1 LIYINVRMWIM
12 INRTLKQGIPGLFI
26 LFLSLVSSAVYSQSY
41 LTKTY
46 SISDGLASPVINYI
60 TQDKKGIMWFATL
73 KGVTSYDGMTWKNH
87 SKADGLEDTGY
98 FYIHADT
105 NGNIW
110 AFTRSF
116 NDGIFRFNGSQ
127 WIHIKSPG
135 DDNQTSVDI
144 TAVAMMDGKVDED
157 AQFGIGTSENGFY
170 IYNHKQSNWIHTV
183 GSANSR
189 LHLGSPAVFSVACYD
204 RLFYLGSD
212 KGLFMVDPAQPQD
225 WIRKNVNV
233 PSLPIYSLTI
243 ERDHHLHSQN
253 ESLAPFDSISGSE
266 SSLPIEPRIWL
277 TGEKWVGY
285 CSQNKNK
292 FYLLYKGQ
300 LPGFRKEY
308 YYKQLVTLPDRFG
321 GLWLGNRL
329 VFLNIGK
336 NGRLENIG
344 KRNNL
349 KGNGGYAI
357 FYDRETNLWV
367 GTFRGLAKFI
377 SFRFENYSKLNGF
390 YDDEVTAISELG
402 QGDMVFG
409 HNGGFT
415 FLKNNNIT
423 AYKIPWKDEDV
434 FADSRVLDMCRDQRG
449 NVWAAI
455 SRMGIVRITPSRQM
469 KWFKDLNPDPKRSY
483 NYYSSVV
490 VDSTGDIR
498 ASVDNR
504 VFKWNTRKNR
514 FIPIKA
520 RINIQDNIRRLFWS
534 NGIIY
539 IATNNSGI
547 FRLKGNRIEPIFTPD
562 KKEVES
568 VFAIHPD
575 KEGNL
580 FLGTNFGLFVLKD
593 DKLIKYQRQW
603 FQVDDPV
610 YFITRDHCGSFWFG
624 LNNGVIKWN
633 GGQKVRHYTM
643 QDGLAGNETNRA
655 AGVVDSKGRVWI
667 GTDQGVSCYIRERDM
682 IKRAPPVL
690 ELLHVEA
697 AGIKYPLNRDNILKY
712 NHDDLT
718 FHFRGVSFVAEKSLK
733 YNIKLE
739 GFDDYWINEFQSPNN
754 QIRYT
759 NIPPGDYRFHIQA
772 MNSLGIRSDILISGI
787 ITIKK
792 PAFQS
797 GWFYFILLVILV
809 FLIILITNFV
819 SKKRYAFQLEEQ
831 VKQRTQQLEMSEKE
845 LRDIFNTA
853 HDAIIVFDA
862 NNEIVYNV
870 NKRACDMYGFTRP
883 EFIGMSMETI
893 SKDVRKGKSK
903 IKEVMQRG
911 SLINFETVQYRKN
924 GTEMI
929 LEVNASVINYRG
941 KPAILSISRDITG
954 RKLVEQQIKRS
965 LKEKEI
971 LLKEIHHRVKN
982 NMQII
987 SSLLDLQSDAL
998 GSPMILQ
1005 AFQDSKNRIRSM
1017 ALVHE
1022 NLYQSG
1028 DLARISTE
1036 EYICSIVDFILSTYG
1051 NFENRI
1057 IPNIQ
1062 VENISL
1068 DMDTAVPL
1076 GLILTEL
1083 LSNALKH
1090 AFLFLPKRKG
1100 KLTIRFR
1107 SQGKKALTLIVRDN
1121 GVGLPQDIDI
1131 NRPGSLGLQL
1141 VSLLTQQLAGTI
1153 EVERRS
1159 GTSFKITI
1167 PYHVGEKTDEIQ
1179 NTSATGTISTSTY
1192 KYTNTQSPPS
1202 KIFRGEH

>member
-1 LIYINVRMWIM
+1 M
-12 INRTLKQGIPGLFI
+12 INQTLKPVIPRLVI
-26 LFLSLVSSAVYSQSY
+26 LFLLLVPTVVYSQSY

-46 SISDGLASPVINYI
+46 SISDGLASPVINGI

-73 KGVTSYDGMTWKNH
+73 KGVTSYDGMTWKNY
-87 SKADGLEDTGY
+87 SKADGLEDTEY
-98 FYIHADT
+98 YYIHADT
-105 NGNIW
+105 NGNTW
-110 AFTRSF
+110 VFTRNF
-116 NDGIFRFNGSQ
+116 NDGIFCFNGSQ
-127 WIHIKSPG
+127 WIHIKSPRN
-135 DDNQTSVDI
+135 DNQTPIDI
-144 TAVAMMDGKVDED
+144 TAVAMMDGEVDED
-157 AQFGIGTSENGFY
+157 VQFGIGTAEKGFY
-170 IYNHKQSNWIHTV
+170 IYKHKQSNWIHTM
-183 GSANSR
+183 GSADSR
-189 LHLGSPAVFSVACYD
+189 LRLGSPAIFSAACYD
-204 RLFYLGSD
+204 RLFYLGTD
-212 KGLFMVDPAQPQD
+212 HGLFMVDPAQPQD
-225 WIRKNVNV
+225 WIRKYINV

-243 ERDHHLHSQN
+243 ERDHYLYIQN
-253 ESLAPFDSISGSE
+253 ESLATFDSIS
-266 SSLPIEPRIWL
+266 SSAPSPTAEPLIWL

-285 CSQNKNK
+285 CSQSKNK
-292 FYLLYKGQ
+292 FYLVYKGQ
-300 LPGFRKEY
+300 LPGFRKDY
-308 YYKQLVTLPDRFG
+308 HYKQLVTLPDRFG
-321 GLWLGNRL
+321 GLWLGNRV
-329 VFLNIGK
+329 VFLNIDK

-344 KRNNL
+344 KQNNL

-357 FYDRETNLWV
+357 FYDREANLWV
-367 GTFRGLAKFI
+367 GTFRGLAKII
-377 SFRFENYSKLNGF
+377 SFRFENYSKLNGL

-415 FLKNNNIT
+415 FLIDNKIT
-423 AYKIPWKDEDV
+423 THEIPGKDEDV
-434 FADSRVLDMCRDQRG
+434 LVDSRVLDMCRDQRG
-449 NVWAAI
+449 NVWAAV
-455 SRMGIVRITPSRQM
+455 SRMGIVRITLSRQM
-469 KWFKDLNPDPKRSY
+469 KWFKDLNPDPKKSY
-483 NYYSSVV
+483 NYYSSIM
-490 VDSTGDIR
+490 VDSTGNIW

-504 VFKWNTRKNR
+504 VFKWNTRENR
-514 FIPIKA
+514 FILIKA
-520 RINIQDNIRRLFWS
+520 KINIQDNIRRLFRGS
-534 NGIIY
+534 GIIY
-539 IATNNSGI
+539 IATNKSGI
-547 FRLKGNRIEPIFTPD
+547 FRLKGNHIEPIFVPN
-562 KKEVES
+562 KREVES
-568 VFAIHPD
+568 VFAVYPD

-580 FLGTNFGLFVLKD
+580 FLGTNSGLFVLED
-593 DKLIKYQRQW
+593 GKLIKYQRQW
-603 FQVDDPV
+603 FQVDNPV
-610 YFITRDHCGSFWFG
+610 YFITRDHNGYLWFG
-624 LNNGVIKWN
+624 LNNGVIKWS
-633 GGQKVRHYTM
+633 GGQQVRHYSM

-667 GTDQGVSCYIRERDM
+667 GTDQGVSCYNRERDK

-697 AGIKYPLNRDNILKY
+697 AGIRYSLNRDNVLEY

-718 FHFRGVSFVAEKSLK
+718 FHFRGISFVDEKSLK
-733 YNIKLE
+733 YNLKLE
-739 GFDDYWINEFQSPNN
+739 GFDDHWTNEFQSPNN

-759 NIPPGDYRFHIQA
+759 NIPPGNYRFHIQA
-772 MNSLGIRSDILISGI
+772 VNSLGIRSDILVSGI

-792 PAFQS
+792 PAFQA
-797 GWFYFILLVILV
+797 GWFYFMLIVVLV

-831 VKQRTQQLEMSEKE
+831 VRQRTQQLEVSEKE

-853 HDAIIVFDA
+853 HDAIIVFDP
-862 NNEIVYNV
+862 NHEIVYNV

-893 SKDVRKGKSK
+893 SKDVRTGKSK

-911 SLINFETVQYRKN
+911 SFLNFETIQYRKD

-941 KPAILSISRDITG
+941 KPAILSISRDITE
-954 RKLVEQQIKRS
+954 RKHAEQQIKRS

-998 GSPMILQ
+998 GNPTVLQ

-1036 EYICSIVDFILSTYG
+1036 EYILSVVDYFLSTYG
-1051 NFENRI
+1051 NFEDRI
-1057 IPNIQ
+1057 VPNIQ

-1068 DMDTAVPL
+1068 DMDTAVPI

-1090 AFLFLPKRKG
+1090 AFLPRRKG

-1107 SQGKKALTLIVRDN
+1107 SQGKKALTLIVQDN
-1121 GVGLPQDIDI
+1121 GVGLPEDIDI
-1131 NRPGSLGLQL
+1131 NGPGSLGLQL
-1141 VSLLTQQLAGTI
+1141 VSLLTRQLQGTI

-1159 GTSFKITI
+1159 GTSFKVTF
-1167 PYHVGEKTDEIQ
+1167 PYPVGGKTSEIQ
-1179 NTSATGTISTSTY
+1179 NTTAADTMSTSTPI
-1192 KYTNTQSPPS
+1192 YTNTQSPSS
-1202 KIFRGEH
+1202 KTIRGVNQ